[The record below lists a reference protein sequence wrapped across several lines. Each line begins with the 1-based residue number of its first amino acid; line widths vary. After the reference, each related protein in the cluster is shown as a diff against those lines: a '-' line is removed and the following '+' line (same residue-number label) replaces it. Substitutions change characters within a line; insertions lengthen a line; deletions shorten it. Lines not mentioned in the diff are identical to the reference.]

1 MVKTDSTRREIT
13 KGVVLVTTNPPVR
26 RRPGGFFAPA
36 SMVGLCQKARHRF
49 LSQVKRATKSRTEF
63 KAGSSID
70 QNSQQAILF
79 DCQNHAFED
88 IDVPRLLETKANT
101 NVGFSDDDSPQ
112 RNPRLIQLVLK
123 YSF

>member
-1 MVKTDSTRREIT
+1 M
-13 KGVVLVTTNPPVR
+13 
-26 RRPGGFFAPA
+26 A
-36 SMVGLCQKARHRF
+36 GLCHKARHKI
-49 LSQVKRATKSRTEF
+49 LSQRKRAKQSRTEF

-101 NVGFSDDDSPQ
+101 IVGFSDDDSPQ
-112 RNPRLIQLVLK
+112 LNAPDSIGIEVLFLAGNYRN
-123 YSF
+123 